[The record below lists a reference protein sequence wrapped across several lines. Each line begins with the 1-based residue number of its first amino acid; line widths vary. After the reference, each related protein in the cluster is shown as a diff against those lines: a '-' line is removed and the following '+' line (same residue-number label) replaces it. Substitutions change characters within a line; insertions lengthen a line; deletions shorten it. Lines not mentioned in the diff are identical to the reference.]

1 MRLTVSAPTYLYVVN
16 EDDRGDSFV
25 LFPLPGRAV
34 DNPIRPEAAT
44 RIPGTS
50 REKFNWELT
59 SVGGREHFI
68 VFASPERMQAFE
80 EIFAKLPQPV
90 VGRKISY
97 VPIPKGT
104 LSKLRAVGGLTAPPV
119 QASANFST
127 LFTSP
132 LIDGAETAHGMW
144 VRQLT
149 LLNPAGGK

>member
-1 MRLTVSAPTYLYVVN
+1 MN

-34 DNPIRPEAAT
+34 DNPIRPEAAI

-50 REKFNWELT
+50 KEKFNWVLT
-59 SVGGREHFI
+59 SVGEREHFI
-68 VFASPERMQAFE
+68 VFASPERMPAFE
-80 EIFAKLPQPV
+80 EIFATLPQPV
-90 VGRKISY
+90 VGRKIEY
-97 VPIPKGT
+97 APVPKGM
-104 LSKLRAVGGLTAPPV
+104 LSKLRGVGGLTAQPA
-119 QASANFST
+119 QASASLSS

-149 LLNPAGGK
+149 LLNPAGAR

>member
-1 MRLTVSAPTYLYVVN
+1 VN

-34 DNPIRPEAAT
+34 DNPIRPET
-44 RIPGTS
+44 SIRIPGTS
-50 REKFNWELT
+50 KEKFNWELT
-59 SVGGREHFI
+59 SVGEREHFI

-80 EIFAKLPQPV
+80 EIFATLPRPV
-90 VGRKISY
+90 IGRKVLS

-104 LSKLRAVGGLTAPPV
+104 LSKLRAVGGLTAPPAQPSV
-119 QASANFST
+119 SFSNM
-127 LFTSP
+127 FTSP

-149 LLNPAGGK
+149 LLNPVGGR